1 LAPPEEMKLTMST
14 EVTAIEILE
23 NMFDDLLESLN
34 DWGVFE

>member
-1 LAPPEEMKLTMST
+1 VTTT
-14 EVTAIEILE
+14 ESLE